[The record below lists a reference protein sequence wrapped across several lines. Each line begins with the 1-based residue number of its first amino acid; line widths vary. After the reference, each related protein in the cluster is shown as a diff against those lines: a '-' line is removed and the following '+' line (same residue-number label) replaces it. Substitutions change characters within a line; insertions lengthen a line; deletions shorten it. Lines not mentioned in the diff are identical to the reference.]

1 LEDTK
6 TTGHN
11 YLVQNE
17 QISAIFCSIVRSFN
31 HQMDELIEKVEQAL
45 NNIRPYLI
53 ADGGNVEVV
62 EINSDFTVKL
72 EFTGSCGSCPMSS
85 MTFKAGLEEAILKNV
100 PEIKKVEAINMV
112 ASNA

>member
-1 LEDTK
+1 
-6 TTGHN
+6 
-11 YLVQNE
+11 
-17 QISAIFCSIVRSFN
+17 
-31 HQMDELIEKVEQAL
+31 MDELIEKVEQAL

-62 EINSDFTVKL
+62 EITPDFTVKL

-100 PEIKKVEAINMV
+100 PEIKKLPNWQILFITCKIILYLHVPKSLWIRK
-112 ASNA
+112 

>member
-1 LEDTK
+1 
-6 TTGHN
+6 
-11 YLVQNE
+11 
-17 QISAIFCSIVRSFN
+17 
-31 HQMDELIEKVEQAL
+31 MDELIEKVEQAL

>member
-1 LEDTK
+1 LA
-6 TTGHN
+6 
-11 YLVQNE
+11 QNE
-17 QISAIFCSIVRSFN
+17 QISAIFCSIVRTFT

-62 EINSDFTVKL
+62 EITSDFTVKL

-112 ASNA
+112 AFNA